1 MKSTLL
7 FLLAV
12 TALLSCSKPGKTM
25 KEEVANSFYDQ
36 AFDFRDS
43 SQADSAYL
51 YFSKAKDYF
60 LEHGDS
66 LGAGKCL
73 LNMAI
78 ISTDK
83 GDFFGSQELSLDAM
97 AYFNTTAVN
106 QHVFIQSN
114 LNNLGNVSYQLMDYA
129 KAVNFYQE
137 STKFTRDTIW
147 MLTVQ
152 NNIANAYRRSGDYR
166 TATAIYKD
174 ILSKRLPETEYARVA
189 SNYAYSRWL
198 QNPRVNIESELISA
212 LRIRQR
218 INDFSGQV
226 ASFLYL
232 IETNEDSKP
241 QEALTYA
248 SKMYEAAKE
257 VNNPG
262 DQLAALRKL
271 VKLSQPEDTK
281 RYFQVYQSLND
292 SVQTVRNA
300 AKNQFALIRYEAE
313 KNKEENLKLQKEN
326 AEKALQVAK
335 RDWLILLGILFF
347 ISAVVIAVI
356 WYKKRRQVL
365 EAEKEK
371 AVTDNR
377 LKTSKR
383 VHDVVANGL
392 YRVIA
397 EIENTDDLEKEA
409 LLDKLEDMY
418 EKSRDIS
425 YDSPTKVPKEAD
437 FHVYVE
443 TLIRSF
449 LSQKTTLE
457 LTGNTAEF
465 WQSVDDA
472 VRHELEHVLQEL
484 MVNMSKHSQATHVV
498 LRCNTAENKA
508 VIEYVDN
515 GIGITGPLKQNNG
528 LTNTGTRI
536 KNIKGQINFDTTRG
550 KGLRIFISFPTH

>member
-1 MKSTLL
+1 M
-7 FLLAV
+7 
-12 TALLSCSKPGKTM
+12 
-25 KEEVANSFYDQ
+25 E
-36 AFDFRDS
+36 R
-43 SQADSAYL
+43 
-51 YFSKAKDYF
+51 
-60 LEHGDS
+60 GDS
-66 LGAGKCL
+66 VGAGKCL

-78 ISTDK
+78 ISIDK
-83 GDFFGSQELSLDAM
+83 GDFFGSQELSLEAT
-97 AYFNTTAVN
+97 AYFDTTAVN
-106 QHVFIQSN
+106 QRVFIQSN
-114 LNNLGNVSYQLMDYA
+114 LNNLGNASYQLMDYA
-129 KAVNFYQE
+129 KAVSFYQQ
-137 STKFTRDTIW
+137 STRFTRDTTW

-152 NNIANAYRRSGDYR
+152 NNIANAYRRSGEYKK
-166 TATAIYKD
+166 ATAIYKD
-174 ILSKRLPETEYARVA
+174 LLAKPLSEIEYARVA

-198 QNPRVNIESELISA
+198 QNPRVNVEPELKDA

-226 ASFLYL
+226 SSFLYL
-232 IETNEDSKP
+232 IETNEAAKP
-241 QEALTYA
+241 QEALAYA
-248 SKMYEAAKE
+248 SKMYEVAKE

-262 DQLAALRKL
+262 DQLVALRKL
-271 VKLSQPEDTK
+271 VKLSAPEATK
-281 RYFQVYQSLND
+281 HYFQVYQSLND
-292 SVQTVRNA
+292 SVQAVRNA

-313 KNKEENLKLQKEN
+313 KNKAENLILQKEN
-326 AEKALQVAK
+326 AEKEYQVAR
-335 RDWLILLGILFF
+335 RDWLILLGTLLF

-356 WYKKRRQVL
+356 WYKKRRQIL

-397 EIENTDDLEKEA
+397 EIENTDNLEKED

-425 YDSPTKVPKEAD
+425 YDSPPKVPTEAD
-437 FHVYVE
+437 FDVYVE

-498 LRCNTAENKA
+498 LRFNAAENKA

-528 LTNTGTRI
+528 LSNTGTRI
-536 KNIKGQINFDTTRG
+536 KNIDGQINFDTTCG
-550 KGLRIFISFPTH
+550 KGLRILISFPIH